1 MIYDNY
7 LYTLEIKDA
16 DPLVCTYETML
27 LIDDNISSKKLL
39 WDEWEYSHKIYKGLV
54 YQNTYWESNLFILV
68 EQEGRKYKMLD
79 YDYVPEEVYTVQD
92 ILDRGYNLT
101 PLKCV
106 HCGHVGEVVF
116 LQYIGDGLCEMC
128 GKYQID
134 DSDTGIPF

>member
-16 DPLVCTYETML
+16 DPLVCTYDQML
-27 LIDDNISSKKLL
+27 KIDHSMDDAYFN
-39 WDEWEYSHKIYKGLV
+39 EWVYSHKTDEGLV
-54 YQNTYWESNLFILV
+54 YQYIYRKIFLFILV
-68 EQEGRKYKMLD
+68 KQEGRKYEILD
-79 YDYVPEEVYTVQD
+79 YNYVPEVYTVQD
-92 ILDRGYNLT
+92 IIDRGYNLT

-116 LQYIGDGLCEMC
+116 LEAIGDGLCEMC

-134 DSDTGIPF
+134 DSDAGNPS